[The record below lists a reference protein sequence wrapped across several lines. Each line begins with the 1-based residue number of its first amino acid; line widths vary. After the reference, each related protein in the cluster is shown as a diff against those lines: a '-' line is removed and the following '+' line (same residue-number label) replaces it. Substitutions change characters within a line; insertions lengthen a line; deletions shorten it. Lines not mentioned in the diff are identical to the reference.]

1 MRVRRV
7 ILDKLEWSVT
17 PGGRFVS
24 GSAPNNAGRSDVI
37 QMCLRR
43 RHSLSLLAHTLN
55 SQQWRAKVREVL
67 P

>member
-7 ILDKLEWSVT
+7 ILDRLEWSVT

-24 GSAPNNAGRSDVI
+24 GNASGNAGRSDAV

-43 RHSLSLLAHTLN
+43 RHSVPSSPHVELATVAG
-55 SQQWRAKVREVL
+55 QGA
-67 P
+67 